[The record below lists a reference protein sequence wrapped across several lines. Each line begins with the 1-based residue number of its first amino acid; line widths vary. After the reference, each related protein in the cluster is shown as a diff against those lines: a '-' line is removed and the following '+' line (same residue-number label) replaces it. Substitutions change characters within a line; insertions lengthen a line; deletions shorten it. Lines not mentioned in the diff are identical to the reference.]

1 MSIILQDAGD
11 VLVKAF
17 FPGRLYY
24 SLPVFYSKN
33 AVDVQL
39 GVGI

>member
-1 MSIILQDAGD
+1 MAIILQDAGD

-24 SLPVFYSKN
+24 CFAILYRKN
-33 AVDVQL
+33 TMNVQL
-39 GVGI
+39 CIGI